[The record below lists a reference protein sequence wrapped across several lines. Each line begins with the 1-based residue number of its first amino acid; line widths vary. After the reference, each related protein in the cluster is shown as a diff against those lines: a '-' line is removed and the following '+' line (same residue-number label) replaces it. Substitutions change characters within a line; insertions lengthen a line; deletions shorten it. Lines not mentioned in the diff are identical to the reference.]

1 MNHVLEILMADI
13 NNSPQGSQY
22 TDNYGTSSR
31 AGRLVTHARLL
42 KEINRKIGQE
52 LLLFSDYQA

>member
-1 MNHVLEILMADI
+1 MADM
-13 NNSPQGSQY
+13 NNSSQGSQY
-22 TDNYGTSSR
+22 ADNYGTLSR

-52 LLLFSDYQA
+52 LLLFSDFQA